1 MINVSLQYLFFVFL
15 KIGSTSWGGFMSLIA
30 VIQKQLTERDKKIN
44 NETLA
49 EAISLASVLP
59 GPIAVNVVAYLGY
72 KLKGWKGALI
82 SIAAIVLPSFIFMML
97 ISGMYLRYGNIPAL
111 RGFFTGVMPAV
122 AAIIISVAVGMAK
135 KNITD
140 LYQVLIAT
148 AAGVIVFLS
157 KSYFST
163 LLILTGGGLI
173 GYLLYRN
180 KKGLLKTG
188 DIKTGETIA
197 PIPGRRNT
205 TVIIAAI
212 LFILMVLSFCL
223 KAGFFNNLNIQYKIF
238 STFFSISVTQFG
250 GGYVIIP
257 SLQKAIVS
265 SSAWL
270 TNKEFTD
277 AIAMSQVT
285 PGPIF
290 IIATFIGYK
299 LAGFA
304 GALNA
309 TISVFLPA
317 AVLIVLCSHYFNRIR
332 ESIFITAAFKGIR
345 PVIIGMIFSAA
356 VTILTGIEFSTGS
369 AAIFLVSLIA
379 VVWKNLSPVYLVPLA
394 GIIGVFVF
402 K

>member
-1 MINVSLQYLFFVFL
+1 MNASLRYLFFAFL

-30 VIQKQLTERDKKIN
+30 VIQKQLTEKDKKVN

-97 ISGMYLRYGNIPAL
+97 LSDMYLRYGNIPAL

-122 AAIIISVAVGMAK
+122 AAIIISVAFGMAK

-140 LYQVLIAT
+140 LYQVLIAVV
-148 AAGVIVFLS
+148 AGVIVFLS

-163 LLILTGGGLI
+163 LLILIGGGLA

-180 KKGLLKTG
+180 KEVLLKTG
-188 DIKTGETIA
+188 DTGETIA
-197 PIPGRRNT
+197 SNPGRRNT
-205 TVIIAAI
+205 VVIIAAA
-212 LFILMVLSFCL
+212 LFILIVLSFSI
-223 KAGFFNNLNIQYKIF
+223 KAFFFNNLNIQYKIF

-265 SSAWL
+265 SSEWL
-270 TNKEFTD
+270 SNKEFTD

-309 TISVFLPA
+309 TVSVFLPA
-317 AVLIVLCSHYFNRIR
+317 AVLMVLCSHYFNRIKK
-332 ESIFITAAFKGIR
+332 STFITAAFKGIR
-345 PVIIGMIFSAA
+345 PVIVGMIFSAA
-356 VTILTGIEFSTGS
+356 VTILTGIEFSIEA
-369 AAIFLVSLIA
+369 AAIFLLSVIA

-394 GIIGVFVF
+394 GAIGMFIF